1 MDYEPAYTEEDVCM
15 IVDEALKLVDSNAH
29 TFDWREFKELP
40 DVQFD
45 NQMGR
50 WLGDYRTGTSSK
62 SGESRE
68 LPTEVELLLDQLN
81 TDDAVRGLEREL
93 SIQESD
99 NGRQSKSG
107 ESREL
112 PTEAEELLDE
122 MGDEQIVRAL
132 NRERALSTSSNG
144 RPSKVDEWV
153 ERITNGEAE
162 LEDIDVGTVSDG
174 ADMSRKTFYK
184 LRDRVEGSGED

>member
-1 MDYEPAYTEEDVCM
+1 MDYEPAYTEEDVRM

-29 TFDWREFKELP
+29 AFDWREFKELP

-62 SGESRE
+62 SRESRE
-68 LPTEVELLLDQLN
+68 LDSEVELLLDQLN

-99 NGRQSKSG
+99 NGRQSK
-107 ESREL
+107 
-112 PTEAEELLDE
+112 
-122 MGDEQIVRAL
+122 
-132 NRERALSTSSNG
+132 
-144 RPSKVDEWV
+144 VDQWA
-153 ERITNGEAE
+153 ERIRNGEAE
-162 LEDIDVGTVSDG
+162 LDDVDVGTVSDG
-174 ADMSRKTFYK
+174 ADMTRGTFYK
-184 LRDRVEGSGED
+184 LRDRVEGSTED

>member
-1 MDYEPAYTEEDVCM
+1 MEYDPAYTEDDVRM
-15 IVDEALKLVDSNAH
+15 IVDEALKLVDRNTH
-29 TFDWREFKELP
+29 EFDWRQFKDLKE
-40 DVQFD
+40 VQFD
-45 NQMGR
+45 NQMGI
-50 WLGDYRTGTSSK
+50 WLNDFRTGVSSE
-62 SGESRE
+62 G
-68 LPTEVELLLDQLN
+68 
-81 TDDAVRGLEREL
+81 
-93 SIQESD
+93 
-99 NGRQSKSG
+99 G

-122 MGDEQIVRAL
+122 MGDEEIVRAL